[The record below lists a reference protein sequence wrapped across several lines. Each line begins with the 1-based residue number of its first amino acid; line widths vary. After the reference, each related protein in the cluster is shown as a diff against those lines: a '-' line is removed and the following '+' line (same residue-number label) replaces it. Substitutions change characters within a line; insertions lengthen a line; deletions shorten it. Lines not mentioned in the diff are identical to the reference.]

1 MDENWA
7 PIFSSTKLY
16 EIELLNGM
24 LSEND
29 IECFIFNKQDSIY
42 LIGEIELYV
51 HIDNIMKAKQ
61 LISKY
66 NQSE

>member
-16 EIELLNGM
+16 EIELLSGM

-29 IECFIFNKQDSIY
+29 IDCFIVNKQDSAY
-42 LIGEIELYV
+42 LIGDIDLYV
-51 HIDNIMKAKQ
+51 QIDDILKAKQ